1 MKKRLAGIIT
11 LFVMTTVLL
20 SGCESNMLIRTV
32 DSLLTPPLYYTEY
45 EGLVTVFNERVGSNV
60 LLCNPI
66 QGDHLSAITV
76 VDIDNDG
83 AEEAIVF
90 YKDTIEEGNA
100 RFSLLKN
107 VDGTW
112 KFLGDYKGYGNQVN
126 SLIFPDFDCDGVKE
140 ILIVWSYSGITNAN
154 VFSVYRSK
162 GEGLNYRELDVQSCD
177 LVKPID
183 LDADSREEIF
193 FISTQTEA
201 GVVSKTAKL
210 LKLAEDDFKLIGKT
224 PIDPQVGSYVSYKTE
239 KYSQETPMKIY
250 IDAVKTNNM
259 MITEVIYWDSE
270 SQQLAAPLYDLE
282 TGSNN
287 KTLRYEPIQCVD
299 INNDGHIEIPIQTVY
314 IEQSEHND
322 KLLYVTD
329 WTYFEGNVPVLS
341 ERTFVNLE
349 NGYIVNLGTLSNKKL
364 LIREQEGDGWT
375 SWSVYTENAAIAG
388 GNVLFTIIKVP
399 KTRWEKEMSQDK
411 SYITILKQQDGVIC
425 VNINENGRAA
435 GLGEEQIRKIVTK
448 LTQ

>member
-1 MKKRLAGIIT
+1 MKKRIVSLIAFAVI
-11 LFVMTTVLL
+11 LTVLL

-32 DSLLTPPLYYTEY
+32 DSLLTPPLYYSEY
-45 EGLVTVFNERVGSNV
+45 EGLVTAFNERVGSSI

-76 VDIDNDG
+76 VDIDKDG
-83 AEEAIVF
+83 AEEGIIF
-90 YKDTIEEGNA
+90 YKDTLEEGNA
-100 RFSLLKN
+100 RFSIYKN
-107 VDGTW
+107 VEETW
-112 KFLGDYKGYGNQVN
+112 EFLGDYKGYGNQVN
-126 SLIFPDFDCDGVKE
+126 SLVITDFDADGLNE
-140 ILIVWSYSGITNAN
+140 ILIIWSYSGITNAN

-162 GEGLNYRELDVQSCD
+162 GEKLHYRELDVQSCD
-177 LVKPID
+177 LAKPID
-183 LDADSREEIF
+183 LDGDFREEIF
-193 FISTQTEA
+193 FISTQTES

-210 LKLAEDDFKLIGKT
+210 LKLTDDDFKLVGET
-224 PIDPQVGSYVSYKTE
+224 PVDPQVGSYVSYKTE
-239 KYSQETPMKIY
+239 KYSQNTPMKIY

-259 MITEVIYWDSE
+259 MITEVLYWDSE
-270 SQQLAAPLYDLE
+270 LQQLVAPLYDLE
-282 TGSNN
+282 TASNN

-299 INNDGHIEIPIQTVY
+299 INNDGHIEIPVQTVY

-329 WTYFEGNVPVLS
+329 WTYFEGDIPVLS

-375 SWSVYTENAAIAG
+375 SWSVYTESATIAG

-399 KTRWEKEMSQDK
+399 KTRWEREMSQDK

-425 VNINENGRAA
+425 VNVNENGRAA

>member
-1 MKKRLAGIIT
+1 MKKRIVSLIA
-11 LFVMTTVLL
+11 FAVMLTVLL

-32 DSLLTPPLYYTEY
+32 DSLLTPPLYYSEY
-45 EGLVTVFNERVGSNV
+45 EGLVTAFNERVGSSI

-76 VDIDNDG
+76 VDIDKDG
-83 AEEAIVF
+83 AEEGIIF
-90 YKDTIEEGNA
+90 YKDTLEEGNA
-100 RFSLLKN
+100 RFSIYKN
-107 VDGTW
+107 VEETW
-112 KFLGDYKGYGNQVN
+112 EFLGDYKGYGNQVN
-126 SLIFPDFDCDGVKE
+126 SLVITDFDADGLNE
-140 ILIVWSYSGITNAN
+140 ILIIWSYSGITNAN

-162 GEGLNYRELDVQSCD
+162 GEKLHYRELDVQSCD
-177 LVKPID
+177 LAKPID
-183 LDADSREEIF
+183 LDGDFREEIF
-193 FISTQTEA
+193 FISTQTES

-210 LKLAEDDFKLIGKT
+210 LKLTDDDFKLVGET
-224 PIDPQVGSYVSYKTE
+224 PVDPQVGSYVSYKTE
-239 KYSQETPMKIY
+239 KYSQNTPMKIY

-259 MITEVIYWDSE
+259 MITEVLYWDSE
-270 SQQLAAPLYDLE
+270 LQQLVAPLYDLE
-282 TGSNN
+282 TASNN

-299 INNDGHIEIPIQTVY
+299 INNDGHIEIPVQTVY

-329 WTYFEGNVPVLS
+329 WTYFEGDIPVLS

-375 SWSVYTENAAIAG
+375 SWSVYTESATIAG

-399 KTRWEKEMSQDK
+399 KTRWEREMSQDK